1 MPRQAARHATPR
13 PEPARWVA
21 AALWLGLGS
30 IAAAGRADEPVLH
43 ERPALHEQIDA
54 LVESAS
60 LGPLAPPAADAD
72 FLRRV
77 YLDLV
82 GTIPDAPAARA
93 FLDDPAPNKRELL
106 VDRLLA
112 DPRFARQMQFVFDA
126 MLMERRPQKI
136 VPVAEWQAYLY
147 QSFKDDKPL
156 DQLVREILVAD
167 GVQPKL
173 RPAARFYL
181 DRDGDANVLTRDI
194 GRLFFGRD
202 LQCAQC
208 HDHPQIEDYLQAEY
222 YGLLAF
228 VNRGVLF
235 IDTKDKNKTYYAEN
249 ADGEVNYK
257 SVFTGDARDHVLPK
271 LPQGAPV
278 DEPLLGK
285 DEQYVV
291 APAANVRPVPKY
303 SRRAQLAA
311 LATNGANGAFNRN
324 LANRL
329 WAHMLGRGLIHPA
342 DMQHSGNPAVQAQ
355 LLSLLGDELVRMKF
369 DAKAFLRQL
378 ALTKAY
384 QRSSE
389 TPRPAD
395 MKLDPGA
402 ISPTLA
408 AWNAEAQRLA
418 GALDTLQAANAQAT
432 AELNGAYETFSKGA
446 TAREAAEKARAEVK
460 KASDEISAALAAAIK
475 DVAAKDDILKALVEA
490 RDKAQAA
497 VAKLPEDKQLAEA
510 AGQFKT
516 RAEQVDA
523 QAAAARRLVAEKTP
537 QVQAAS
543 LRLAEA
549 DKTLQAALAGV
560 GVARAALEAADAK
573 ARQAVETL
581 RTAKAQNRE
590 LTLRIADAQAVLDY
604 QTLAAAVVASQS
616 AAQAAGDQLA
626 VVKSQMAATPEQ
638 LAQAQTAATTAAE
651 KAAADRA
658 AAEQAWTALVDR
670 STLRFTLTPLKPLSP
685 ESLAWSTMQAVG
697 LVDQQRAA
705 LEEQAK
711 KDVEAIANLSP
722 EQRAQ
727 ALARLL
733 EERIDEKL
741 RGHLPA
747 FVSLFGQQP
756 GQTATFQATVHQ
768 ALFLANGGLLS
779 GWLNPG
785 GNNLTDRLSKI
796 EQPAALAEELYLT
809 VLTRRPTL
817 QEQAQLATF
826 WEAARADRAGAARDL
841 IWSLLAS
848 AEFRFNH

>member
-1 MPRQAARHATPR
+1 MPRLPARQAALRSK
-13 PEPARWVA
+13 PARSFAVA
-21 AALWLGLGS
+21 LLLALGL
-30 IAAAGRADEPVLH
+30 IAAAGRADEP
-43 ERPALHEQIDA
+43 ALHEKVDA
-54 LVESAS
+54 LLESAS
-60 LGPLAPPAADAD
+60 LGPVAPPAADAD

-77 YLDLV
+77 CLDLG
-82 GTIPDAPAARA
+82 GTIPDAPTARA
-93 FLDDPAPNKRELL
+93 FLDDPAPNKREVL

-147 QSFKDDKPL
+147 QSFKDNKPL
-156 DQLVREILVAD
+156 DQLVREILGAD
-167 GVQPKL
+167 GVEPKL

-208 HDHPQIEDYLQAEY
+208 HDHPQIEDYLQSEY

-228 VNRGVLF
+228 VNRGVMF
-235 IDTKDKNKTYYAEN
+235 IDTKDSNKTYYAEK

-271 LPQGAPV
+271 LPQGTPV

-291 APAANVRPVPKY
+291 APATNARPVPKY

-311 LATNGANGAFNRN
+311 LATNGTSGAFNRN

-329 WAHMLGRGLIHPA
+329 WAHMMGRGLLHPS

-355 LLSLLGDELVRMKF
+355 LLALLADELVRMKF

-378 ALTKAY
+378 ALTRAY
-384 QRSSE
+384 QRTSE

-395 MKLDPGA
+395 MKLDPGV
-402 ISPTLA
+402 ISPTLS

-418 GALDTLQAANAQAT
+418 GTLEALQSANAQAT
-432 AELNGAYETFSKGA
+432 ADLNASYEAFSKDA

-475 DVAAKDDILKALVEA
+475 DVATKDDILKALVEA

-516 RAEQVDA
+516 RAEQVAA
-523 QAAAARRLVAEKTP
+523 QAAAARQLVAEKTP

-549 DKTLQAALAGV
+549 DKALQTAVAGM
-560 GVARAALEAADAK
+560 GVARAALDLAEAK
-573 ARQAVETL
+573 SRQAVETL
-581 RTAKAQNRE
+581 RAAKAQNRE
-590 LTLRIADAQAVLDY
+590 LTLRIADAQAALDY
-604 QTLAAAVVASQS
+604 QTLAATVVASQT
-616 AAQAAGDQLA
+616 AAQASGDQLA
-626 VVKSQMAATPEQ
+626 VVKSQMATTPEQ
-638 LAQAQTAATTAAE
+638 LAQAESAAKTTAE
-651 KAAADRA
+651 KATADRA
-658 AAEQAWTALVDR
+658 AAEQAWSALVER
-670 STLRFTLTPLKPLSP
+670 STIRFTLTPLKPLSP
-685 ESLAWSTMQAVG
+685 EALAWSTLQAVG

-705 LEEQAK
+705 LEEQAR
-711 KDVEAIANLSP
+711 KDVEAMANLSP
-722 EQRAQ
+722 GERTQ

-741 RGHLPA
+741 RGHLAA

-756 GQTATFQATVHQ
+756 GQAPTFQATVHQ
-768 ALFLANGGLLS
+768 ALFLANGGLLA

-785 GNNLTDRLSKI
+785 GNNLTERLSKI
-796 EQPAALAEELYLT
+796 EQPAAMAEELYVT
-809 VLTRRPTL
+809 VLTRRPTPE
-817 QEQAQLATF
+817 EQAQLATF
-826 WEAARADRAGAARDL
+826 WEAAKADRAGAARDL
-841 IWSLLAS
+841 VWSLLAS
-848 AEFRFNH
+848 TEFRFNH